1 MSESELSSYIVII
14 LMIGWI
20 IVEPICKAII
30 TSSKNK
36 KEDKE

>member
-1 MSESELSSYIVII
+1 MSESDLSFYMVII
-14 LMIGWI
+14 LMIGWV

-36 KEDKE
+36 KEDK